1 MSLDFPYIS
10 QNVLVL
16 EPPNIQIFNAQFTQ
30 MPLAATPPL
39 PSHSQL
45 TCNPPILNNLTV
57 SPTLYNLGAGNFT
70 PVYARLVGN
79 GSEMIIVARH
89 IPAVLVFNVPS
100 GTTTAVPL
108 VSNPDSP
115 DPLSASASSDGS
127 AVYVAACDHYVTG
140 SSPPVCAAGT
150 VHIVNTTSLGD
161 YQQVPY
167 INNTTNNM
175 CNNLGANAPLCV
187 ANLVAVK
194 PQ

>member
-1 MSLDFPYIS
+1 MCWYSS
-10 QNVLVL
+10 
-16 EPPNIQIFNAQFTQ
+16 PPNIQIFNAQFTQ

-150 VHIVNTTSLGD
+150 VHIVIRPARGLTSRFLISTTRR
-161 YQQVPY
+161 
-167 INNTTNNM
+167 TT
-175 CNNLGANAPLCV
+175 CATTWAERATLRGESGGH
-187 ANLVAVK
+187 
-194 PQ
+194 